1 MRCSKLILI
10 YGIFYMFSC
19 ILIMRENMI
28 LDAVK
33 QENRRIEYAISVA
46 AEAAALT
53 LKNSVYEDGAEI
65 IAEKTFEYI
74 FKAAYEFSVPDG
86 ENINEFESKSG
97 SGNKSGNALSEI
109 IIGDEYGTR
118 VKGEQLKELKEGEEI
133 KICFVLNDIFYN
145 AYGRRV
151 AFKKTAEYT
160 VTLDSENSIK

>member
-46 AEAAALT
+46 AEAAAIT

-118 VKGEQLKELKEGEEI
+118 VKGEQLKELK
-133 KICFVLNDIFYN
+133 
-145 AYGRRV
+145 
-151 AFKKTAEYT
+151 
-160 VTLDSENSIK
+160 